1 MYFGL
6 VVARLSWVDSAWFV
20 TSQSIKIAGSC
31 SERSSHC
38 GAVAFSFTAV
48 RPSSPP
54 PPLTLIP
61 ERYQTPRVQRLDDS
75 TGRPVQR
82 PWKSAGTVSAR
93 YLCLGQREKFPQYA
107 FVVARSDLDATYGYT
122 STLFWCC
129 HRTND
134 AGVGVRLKR
143 FFTGCFE
150 GHCHSCCWCLPLP
163 FPFPSS
169 SLWRAFAGVLRW
181 G

>member
-20 TSQSIKIAGSC
+20 TSQSIKVAGSC

-38 GAVAFSFTAV
+38 GAVAFYFTAV
-48 RPSSPP
+48 RTSSPP

-93 YLCLGQREKFPQYA
+93 YSCLGQRGNFFTICFCRRKIRTRCYLRLHVNLVLVLPSHERCGSWCETQ
-107 FVVARSDLDATYGYT
+107 
-122 STLFWCC
+122 TLF
-129 HRTND
+129 H
-134 AGVGVRLKR
+134 GM
-143 FFTGCFE
+143 F
-150 GHCHSCCWCLPLP
+150 
-163 FPFPSS
+163 
-169 SLWRAFAGVLRW
+169 
-181 G
+181 